1 MRPLARS
8 SKGPSLLDRGQ
19 ALGWRGPGPR
29 GEQTKQ
35 KRREPGRGR
44 GAAVGGS
51 SISASLVAA
60 APATPAGG
68 SGSPAPC
75 GRRSSSD
82 RNRGRSVD
90 LAAPT
95 AGQGRVRGCSL
106 ALRMPR
112 DCLHRPSWSWG
123 TRTGRKHRSLP
134 GAGTGSAAAVA
145 ASSGGVDAC
154 SSLPGHEGSGRCSA
168 FQPGRRG

>member
-1 MRPLARS
+1 M
-8 SKGPSLLDRGQ
+8 DRGQ
-19 ALGWRGPGPR
+19 DLGWRGSGRR
-29 GEQTKQ
+29 GGQTKQ

-44 GAAVGGS
+44 GAAVGGG

-90 LAAPT
+90 LAART

-106 ALRMPR
+106 APRTPR
-112 DCLHRPSWSWG
+112 DCPHRRSWSWA
-123 TRTGRKHRSLP
+123 TRIVHKHRSLP

-154 SSLPGHEGSGRCSA
+154 SSLPGREGSGRCPA
-168 FQPGRRG
+168 FQAGRRG